1 MAEKRKIVIIG
12 NGIAGITCAR
22 NIRKKSK
29 EPITIISSE
38 SKHFFSRTALMYVY
52 MGHMKYENI
61 KPYEDWFWEKNNF
74 TLIQNHVARV
84 DTKSRFLEFTNG
96 EIIKFDIL
104 VIATGSKTKKY
115 GWPGQDSECVAGMYS
130 LQDLEAITK
139 ITAQTDKA
147 VIVGGGLIGVELA
160 EMLHS
165 KKIDITFLVREKN
178 FWDGVLPF
186 EEAEMIGKHITQHGI
201 KILYETELKE
211 VIAGDDGKTKSIIT
225 NKGKEIPCGFL
236 GITTGVEPN
245 IDFLKDCDIE
255 IDRGVLIDKHFE
267 TTIPGVY
274 AIGDC
279 AQFIKPVN
287 NRKAVEQVWYTARMH
302 GETLAQTICG
312 NKTQYNPG
320 PWFNSAK
327 FFDIEYQTYGDV
339 FPKLSKDEKQFFWK
353 HPQKEILIRFAWD
366 DATKVCKGVNSF
378 GIRLRHEMFDKWLS
392 EKQTIN
398 YIIDHLHLANFDPE
412 FFERHEKNIRLAFY
426 KEHSNSKPEKEIA
439 I

>member
-1 MAEKRKIVIIG
+1 MAEKRNIVIIG
-12 NGIAGITCAR
+12 NGVAGITCAR
-22 NIRKKSK
+22 NIRKRSK

-74 TLIQNHVARV
+74 KLIQNHVTKV
-84 DTKSRFLEFTNG
+84 DTNSKFLELTNG
-96 EIIKFDIL
+96 EIIRYDIL
-104 VIATGSKTKKY
+104 IIASGSKTKKY
-115 GWPGQDSECVAGMYS
+115 GWPGQYLEGVAGLYS

-139 ITAQTDKA
+139 VTAKINNA

-165 KKIDITFLVREKN
+165 KKINVTFLVREKN
-178 FWDGVLPF
+178 FWDGVLPKA
-186 EEAEMIGKHITQHGI
+186 EATMIGNHVAQHGI
-201 KILYETELKE
+201 KLLYETELKE
-211 VIAGDDGKTKSIIT
+211 IVAGDDRKVKSIIT
-225 NKGKEIPCGFL
+225 NKGEEIPCGFV

-245 IDFLKDCDIE
+245 IEFLSDSDIE
-255 IDRGVLIDKHFE
+255 TDRGVLIDKHFE
-267 TTIPGVY
+267 TTVPGVY

-279 AQFIKPVN
+279 AQFINPVN
-287 NRKAVEQVWYTARMH
+287 NRKAIEQVWYTARMH
-302 GETLAQTICG
+302 GETLAQTLCG
-312 NKTQYNPG
+312 KRTSYNPG

-353 HPQKEILIRFAWD
+353 HPIKEILIRFAWD
-366 DATKVCKGVNSF
+366 GVSNVCKGVNSF

-392 EKQTIN
+392 EKQTIHFV
-398 YIIDHLHLANFDPE
+398 IDHLHLANFDPE
-412 FFERHEKNIRLAFY
+412 FFDRHEKNIREAFY
-426 KEHSNSKPEKEIA
+426 MEHVTSEPIKEKA

>member
-29 EPITIISSE
+29 DPITIISFE

-74 TLIQNHVARV
+74 HLLQNCVTRV
-84 DTKSRFLEFTNG
+84 DTKSNFLELDDG
-96 EIIKFDIL
+96 EIIRYDIL
-104 VIATGSKTKKY
+104 VIASGSKTKKY
-115 GWPGQDSECVAGMYS
+115 GWPGQDIPGVAGLYS
-130 LQDLEAITK
+130 LQDLETITK
-139 ITAQTDKA
+139 TTENITHAIIA
-147 VIVGGGLIGVELA
+147 GGGLIGVELA

-165 KKIDITFLVREKN
+165 RKIDVTFLVREKN
-178 FWDGVLPF
+178 FWGGVLPSA
-186 EEAEMIGKHITQHGI
+186 EASMIGSHLVQHNI

-211 VIAGDDGKTKSIIT
+211 VIAGKDGNVMAVTT
-225 NKGKEIPCGFL
+225 NKDEKIPCEFV

-245 IDFLKDCDIE
+245 IDFLADSDIE
-255 IDRGVLIDKHFE
+255 TDKGVLIDKHFE
-267 TTIPGVY
+267 TTVPGVF

-279 AQFIKPVN
+279 AQFINPVN
-287 NRKAVEQVWYTARMH
+287 NRKAIEQVWYTARMH
-302 GETLAQTICG
+302 GETLAQTLCG
-312 NKTQYNPG
+312 IKTSYNPG

-339 FPKLSKDEKQFFWK
+339 FPNPSENELQFFWK

-366 DATKVCKGVNSF
+366 TSTKVCKGVNSF
-378 GIRLRHEMFDKWLS
+378 GIRLRHALFDKWLS

-398 YIIDHLHLANFDPE
+398 YVIDHLHLANFDPE
-412 FFERHEKNIRLAFY
+412 FFERHEKNIREAFY
-426 KEHSNSKPEKEIA
+426 IKHPKS
-439 I
+439 

>member
-1 MAEKRKIVIIG
+1 MAEKREIVIIG

-29 EPITIISSE
+29 DPITIISSE

-74 TLIQNHVARV
+74 HLLQNYVTRV
-84 DTKSRFLEFTNG
+84 DTKSKFLELDDG
-96 EIIKFDIL
+96 EIIRYDMLI
-104 VIATGSKTKKY
+104 IASGSKTKKY
-115 GWPGQDSECVAGMYS
+115 GWPGQDIEGVAGLYS
-130 LQDLEAITK
+130 LQDLETITK
-139 ITAQTDKA
+139 TTANITHAI
-147 VIVGGGLIGVELA
+147 IVGGGLIGVELA

-165 KKIDITFLVREKN
+165 RKIDVTFLVREKN
-178 FWDGVLPF
+178 FWSGVLPF
-186 EEAEMIGKHITQHGI
+186 AEASMIGNHIAQRGI

-211 VIAGDDGKTKSIIT
+211 VIAGKDGKVISVTT
-225 NKGKEIPCGFL
+225 NKDEKIPCGFV

-245 IDFLKDCDIE
+245 IDFLADSDIE
-255 IDRGVLIDKHFE
+255 TDKGVLIDKHFE
-267 TTIPGVY
+267 TTVPGVF

-279 AQFIKPVN
+279 AQFINPVN
-287 NRKAVEQVWYTARMH
+287 NRKAIEQVWYTARMH
-302 GETLAQTICG
+302 GETLAQTLCG
-312 NKTQYNPG
+312 IKTSYNPG

-339 FPKLSKDEKQFFWK
+339 FPNPSENELQFFWK

-366 DATKVCKGVNSF
+366 ANTKVCKGVNSF
-378 GIRLRHEMFDKWLS
+378 GIRLRHALFDKWLS

-412 FFERHEKNIRLAFY
+412 FFERYEKNIREAFY
-426 KEHSNSKPEKEIA
+426 IKHPKS
-439 I
+439 

>member
-29 EPITIISSE
+29 DPITIISSE

-74 TLIQNHVARV
+74 HLLQNYVTRV
-84 DTKSRFLEFTNG
+84 DTKSNFLELDDG
-96 EIIKFDIL
+96 EIIRYDIL
-104 VIATGSKTKKY
+104 VIASGSKTKKY
-115 GWPGQDSECVAGMYS
+115 GWPGQDIAGVAGLYS
-130 LQDLEAITK
+130 LQDLETITK
-139 ITAQTDKA
+139 TTENITHAI
-147 VIVGGGLIGVELA
+147 IVGGGLIGVELA

-165 KKIDITFLVREKN
+165 RKIDVTFLVREKN
-178 FWDGVLPF
+178 FWGGVLPSA
-186 EEAEMIGKHITQHGI
+186 EASMIGSHIVQRNI

-211 VIAGDDGKTKSIIT
+211 VIAGKDGNVMAVTT
-225 NKGKEIPCGFL
+225 NKNKKIPCGFV

-245 IDFLKDCDIE
+245 IDFLADSDIE
-255 IDRGVLIDKHFE
+255 TDKGILIDKHFE
-267 TTIPGVY
+267 TTVPGVF

-279 AQFIKPVN
+279 AQFINPVN
-287 NRKAVEQVWYTARMH
+287 NRKAIEQVWYTARMH

-312 NKTQYNPG
+312 INTSYNPG

-339 FPKLSKDEKQFFWK
+339 FPNPSENELQFFWK

-366 DATKVCKGVNSF
+366 ASTKVCKGVNSF
-378 GIRLRHEMFDKWLS
+378 GIRLRHALFDKWLS

-398 YIIDHLHLANFDPE
+398 YVIDHLHLANFDPE
-412 FFERHEKNIRLAFY
+412 FFEHHEKNIREAFY
-426 KEHSNSKPEKEIA
+426 IKHPKS
-439 I
+439 